1 MPETLRIS
9 LTKGVSGV
17 SSISDGGFRIADP
30 GREANPPSAAAR
42 PQTDAAAERQKKELA
57 QLCQTIGDLAGKL
70 DRLYEQTLV
79 HSRGDIARLAVEI
92 ARKIVMCEIPKG
104 GYDIHGIIEEA
115 LKGVPTHHDLV
126 IRVNPQDLRMCQQ
139 FQEEHPDSDFA
150 KLQFVADRSIGR
162 ANCMIETPR
171 GVVRS
176 FVDEGLERIRE
187 ALEKSQ

>member
-17 SSISDGGFRIADP
+17 SQIADSGPQSTSPGRDSTPKAVVISPESDGG
-30 GREANPPSAAAR
+30 
-42 PQTDAAAERQKKELA
+42 TERQKKEVA
-57 QLCQTIGDLAGKL
+57 QLCATLGDLAGKL
-70 DRLYEQTLV
+70 DRLYEQTVV

-104 GYDIHGIIEEA
+104 GYNLQAIIEEA
-115 LKGVPTHHDLV
+115 LKGVPTHQDLV
-126 IRVNPQDLRMCQQ
+126 VRVNPQDAPLCQRI
-139 FQEEHPDSDFA
+139 QEENPDSEFA
-150 KLQFVADRSIGR
+150 KMQFVPDWSIER
-162 ANCMIETPR
+162 ANCLIETPK

-176 FVDEGLERIRE
+176 FMEEGLERIRE